1 MNFYLI
7 NGLVIDPSQNILKKV
22 NLEVRNG
29 KIFRFFQGKPDI
41 KSSKNK
47 IYDVKNYIVS
57 PGFVDIHVHL
67 RDPGLTH
74 KESIKTG
81 SMAAAAGGFTSI
93 ACMPNTSPP
102 NDEPKITKYILDKAK
117 KDSKI
122 NIFPIGAITKKQKD
136 KELARIL
143 DNITAGCVG
152 ISDDGFPVSNSRL
165 LYEAMLI
172 AKAEKVPVISHCED
186 CFLSGDGVMTEGHY
200 SKKFKVPGIS
210 NLSEELGI
218 IHDLAIAEKTG
229 CHLHVCHV
237 STKGSVELIRQA
249 KRKGINVTCEV
260 APHHFTLC
268 DRDVDIKNSN
278 YKMNPPL
285 RSKRDLNSI
294 INGISDGTIDIIATD
309 HAPHTD
315 NEKSVGFKKAPFGI
329 IGLETALP
337 LSLNLV
343 RKNKIDLM
351 SLINMLSTKPS
362 KIINVKKGT
371 LKKGSAAD
379 ITVFDPNR
387 YFTFKKDNILSKSF
401 NSPFLDKRFK
411 GKVLYT
417 FTAGNKIYSLDN

>member
-1 MNFYLI
+1 
-7 NGLVIDPSQNILKKV
+7 
-22 NLEVRNG
+22 
-29 KIFRFFQGKPDI
+29 
-41 KSSKNK
+41 
-47 IYDVKNYIVS
+47 
-57 PGFVDIHVHL
+57 
-67 RDPGLTH
+67 
-74 KESIKTG
+74 
-81 SMAAAAGGFTSI
+81 
-93 ACMPNTSPP
+93 
-102 NDEPKITKYILDKAK
+102 
-117 KDSKI
+117 
-122 NIFPIGAITKKQKD
+122 
-136 KELARIL
+136 
-143 DNITAGCVG
+143 
-152 ISDDGFPVSNSRL
+152 
-165 LYEAMLI
+165 
-172 AKAEKVPVISHCED
+172 
-186 CFLSGDGVMTEGHY
+186 
-200 SKKFKVPGIS
+200 
-210 NLSEELGI
+210 
-218 IHDLAIAEKTG
+218 
-229 CHLHVCHV
+229 
-237 STKGSVELIRQA
+237 
-249 KRKGINVTCEV
+249 
-260 APHHFTLC
+260 
-268 DRDVDIKNSN
+268 
-278 YKMNPPL
+278 MNPPL